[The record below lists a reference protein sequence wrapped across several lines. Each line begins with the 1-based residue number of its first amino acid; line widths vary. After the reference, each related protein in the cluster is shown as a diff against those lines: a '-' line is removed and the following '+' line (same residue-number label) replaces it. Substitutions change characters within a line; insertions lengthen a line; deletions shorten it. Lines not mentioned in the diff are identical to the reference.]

1 MEIEIETVVASG
13 EGGELTRRG
22 KMELSGV
29 INVSVY

>member
-22 KMELSGV
+22 KRELSGV